1 MALGLGLGIDKS
13 GKSPWLPSD
22 ESTLVAWYKNGTRVT
37 EDVGVAN
44 WSDSSS
50 NSYHMTQAT
59 DAEQPAYNAS
69 TGALTFDRD
78 ASQTLVSSS
87 FIGGTQG
94 LDLEYIIGIKLNPA
108 DTIAQSILGATTP
121 SSEMVKI
128 MDSDTIRVKPGNTNV
143 NFDLESGHNT
153 SDDCVWI
160 IVRKNNEE
168 VSLYKNLPSG
178 DTLVQQDSAQ
188 ACAGNFKI
196 DIIGSRSGGSPN
208 YFNGTV
214 KEMVF
219 FKGVADS
226 DSDALRDNLFAR
238 LKSL

>member
-69 TGALTFDRD
+69 TGALTFDKD
-78 ASQTLVSSS
+78 ASQTLASSA
-87 FIGGTQG
+87 FIGGTDG
-94 LDLEYIIGIKLNPA
+94 LDDEFIIGIKVNPV
-108 DTIAQSILGATTP
+108 TTVAQVILGATTP
-121 SSEMVKI
+121 ATEMLKI
-128 MDSDTIRVKPGNTNV
+128 MDTDTIRVKPGNTNV

-188 ACAGNFKI
+188 ACPGAYKI
-196 DIIGSRSGGSPN
+196 DTIGRKAGTSPN
-208 YFNGTV
+208 YFGGTI

-219 FKGVADS
+219 FKDVADA
-226 DSDALRDNLFAR
+226 DSDALRDNLFER
-238 LKSL
+238 LKAL